1 MQTMNNWRFLAWP
14 LYAQKI
20 TQQLNLQF
28 LAKKTLLE
36 MMIQQ
41 PNWMEMVLDGE
52 KNQRCSTGEVRLQ
65 YNCILL
71 WFLFYESKIDQ
82 N

>member
-36 MMIQQ
+36 MDDSATK
-41 PNWMEMVLDGE
+41 LDGNGSGWRIE
-52 KNQRCSTGEVRLQ
+52 PAVLHR
-65 YNCILL
+65 
-71 WFLFYESKIDQ
+71 
-82 N
+82 